1 MGNHLDVP
9 YSKTVYTFLHGC
21 GVLAI
26 ASIPSIILNAPVG
39 IVASWWARKEAK
51 KDLARSRVKKF
62 GRDVVLSKKI
72 VYSIILVPAL
82 WITYALLLYF
92 FSPLETRT
100 IIVLLLCCPL
110 LSYLGVMSVQAG
122 MVDLK
127 DLRPVYYRLLPQFRE
142 VIKNLP
148 QQRTDLQKELRNIV
162 RKYGPELGPLYYDEE
177 VQWENYVKKETS
189 VCQEES
195 EGKDKDQD
203 KDKDI

>member
-1 MGNHLDVP
+1 MLLANP
-9 YSKTVYTFLHGC
+9 IIYSIDTVFLF
-21 GVLAI
+21 LQ
-26 ASIPSIILNAPVG
+26 ILH
-39 IVASWWARKEAK
+39 SWWAREEAK

-110 LSYLGVMSVQAG
+110 FSYLGVMSVQAGRFYCDICSIIFLHNSFIPVTG

-162 RKYGPELGPLYYDEE
+162 RKYGPGLGPLYFDEE
-177 VQWENYVKKETS
+177 VVWIICRFSLALSTKYSAFFSFSNHH
-189 VCQEES
+189 
-195 EGKDKDQD
+195 
-203 KDKDI
+203 